1 MRLENVQAAADIA
14 SRLARLRAVRE
25 GVKTGAVL
33 MLNMY
38 TEGRGREPS
47 ERFRIEPAEAVQFLA
62 DVEANM
68 VAELKA
74 LDVHE

>member
-1 MRLENVQAAADIA
+1 MRIENVQAAADIA

-25 GVKTGAVL
+25 GVKTGATL

-38 TEGRGREPS
+38 VQGDVKPS
-47 ERFRIEPAEAVQFLA
+47 ERFRVEPAEAVQFLA